1 MNGREYAEK
10 LEFEVLAPYAAKS
23 AEAVR
28 RVNIEKCDLRTEF
41 QRDTSRIIH
50 SKAFRRLKHKT
61 QVFLSPEGDHYRTR
75 LTHTLEVTQIAK
87 TIARALRLNEDLTE
101 AIALGHDLG
110 HTPFGHCGE
119 YELEKIHPG
128 GFKHNEQSKRV
139 VEFLE
144 RHGDGRGLNLTMQ
157 TIDGILCH
165 SGGVWP
171 SSLEGGIVRH
181 SDKIAYIHHD
191 MDDSIRAG
199 LLSEDDVPESIRK
212 IAGNSHKS
220 RLDYFIHNL
229 VSNFLADPVKGFS
242 DEGREAFNELTEF
255 MFKNVYLNSAAKQEE
270 AKAVHVVRELYDFF
284 CKNPDR
290 MPADWYADYTGTEGI
305 EAVKDYIASMSDRY
319 AISVFNSLFVPNF
332 WL

>member
-1 MNGREYAEK
+1 MVGREYVEK
-10 LEFEVLAPYAAKS
+10 MEYELLAPFAAKS

-28 RVNIEKCDLRTEF
+28 SVQIEKCDLRTEF

-87 TIARALRLNEDLTE
+87 TVARALRLNEDLVE
-101 AIALGHDLG
+101 AVALGHDLG

-119 YELEKIHPG
+119 HELARIHPG
-128 GFKHNEQSKRV
+128 GFRHNEQSKRV

-144 RHGDGRGLNLTMQ
+144 RHGETRGLNLTQQ
-157 TIDGILCH
+157 TVDGILCH
-165 SGGVWP
+165 SGAKWP
-171 SSLEGGIVRH
+171 STLEGGIVRH

-199 LLSEDDVPESIRK
+199 LLRESDIPESIRK
-212 IAGNSHKS
+212 IAGDSHKK
-220 RLDYFIHNL
+220 RLDFFIRDL
-229 VSNFLADPVKGFS
+229 VSNYLKDPVKGFS
-242 DEGREAFNELTEF
+242 DEGRGSFDALSAF
-255 MFKNVYLNSAAKQEE
+255 MFENVYLNTEAKYEE
-270 AKAVHVVRELYDFF
+270 TKAVHVVKELYDFF
-284 CKNPDR
+284 IQNPDR
-290 MPADWYADYTGTEGI
+290 MPEDWYADYVGTEGI

-319 AISVFNSLFVPNF
+319 AVSKFNSLFVPKF